1 MGEGSMMGVGS
12 SVIPCVKIGSWATIG
27 AGAAV
32 VRDIPD
38 GVTAVGVPAK
48 EISK

>member
-1 MGEGSMMGVGS
+1 V
-12 SVIPCVKIGSWATIG
+12 G

-32 VRDIPD
+32 TKDLPS

-48 EISK
+48 ALLAR